1 MGPSLR
7 LRHGQSLNNNNTSN
21 SNRGNRSSTGPPP
34 PPQPKRAAA
43 AVVKKEPSHRGD
55 VFKAE
60 ESEVIAAEIV
70 VWTGNDEV
78 EMEDDGEEDAVS
90 VASSGELSSVP
101 DSPLSVRS
109 TPVPGRGESVVL
121 DDVSGGAQSELSL
134 EEGIPEKEVEES
146 GWVKPD
152 PEVDEEL
159 EVAGPPEVEEQPE
172 VDEESWVNEELPAG
186 EEEQVV
192 GEEPQIENEPQVE
205 DEPRIDDE
213 PQNEDEPRI
222 EENVPEQTMYQMD
235 GQEQE
240 SVLEAEPEKAAY
252 VSRTDETGPISP
264 MTTVRLTT

>member
-7 LRHGQSLNNNNTSN
+7 LRHGQSLNNNNTTT

-43 AVVKKEPSHRGD
+43 AVVKKEPSRD
-55 VFKAE
+55 VFRAETAE

-70 VWTGNDEV
+70 VWTGNEEV

-121 DDVSGGAQSELSL
+121 DDVSGGGQSELSL
-134 EEGIPEKEVEES
+134 EEGVSEKEGEQASGEGL
-146 GWVKPD
+146 GWVQPD

-159 EVAGPPEVEEQPE
+159 EIAGQPEVEEQPE
-172 VDEESWVNEELPAG
+172 VDEESRTDEDLPVG

-192 GEEPQIENEPQVE
+192 GEEPQIQ
-205 DEPRIDDE
+205 DE
-213 PQNEDEPRI
+213 PQI
-222 EENVPEQTMYQMD
+222 EEDPSIEEDAPPQTIDQMD
-235 GQEQE
+235 GQEPV

-252 VSRTDETGPISP
+252 VSRTDEAGPISP
-264 MTTVRLTT
+264 LTTVRLTS